1 MSADRPIALGVLVY
15 VVVAAAPTLLIWGVA
30 RFFPVL
36 LGLPDLLRR
45 LCRRGGPPP
54 VTAQSFESLVADL
67 HRLRREVRGRQPT
80 THVRRVALMAA
91 YDDVLHDLCRAVGL
105 ARPPL
110 CEVPERE
117 RPFARLQTEAAIEA
131 AGVVLDPPDRGT
143 AAA

>member
-1 MSADRPIALGVLVY
+1 MSADRPIVLGVLTY
-15 VVVAAAPTLLIWGVA
+15 ALVAVAPTLLLWVVA
-30 RFFPVL
+30 RFLPLL
-36 LGLPDLLRR
+36 LGLPEQLRA
-45 LCRRGGPPP
+45 LFRRPGPPAAGP
-54 VTAQSFESLVADL
+54 SFESLVADL

-91 YDDVLHDLCRAVGL
+91 YDDVLHDLCRAVGV

-110 CEVPERE
+110 SDVPERE

-131 AGVVLDPPDRGT
+131 AGVVLDPPDSGT